1 MGGQGLG
8 THRFSDVGDPC
19 WRCGASCAFHGAVSE
34 QSRTMQGEGKKALNS
49 PFGER
54 GVKGRAVL
62 SCRREPGLFSAEL
75 KLEQG
80 RGRPDT
86 PSPLAGGCL
95 CAQFMHNRSSEERD
109 TVSLLQIQFQLDE

>member
-1 MGGQGLG
+1 ME
-8 THRFSDVGDPC
+8 R
-19 WRCGASCAFHGAVSE
+19 
-34 QSRTMQGEGKKALNS
+34 EGKKPLNS

-86 PSPLAGGCL
+86 PSALGGGCL